1 MGNYFKEVRKEVGKV
16 IWPDKKTAVML
27 SAGVLVLAGVVA
39 GAFALI
45 DMGVLEGLKTILG
58 GTL

>member
-27 SAGVLVLAGVVA
+27 SAGVLVLAGAVA